1 MERSLLL
8 EMYRRM
14 GLIRHFDEAVK
25 KLFNSGRI
33 PGSAHLSIGQEG
45 EVVGAC
51 MALADDDYMV
61 GNHRSHGHPIGKGA
75 DVKALMAEILGKVTG
90 VNRGKGGSMHLA
102 DFSVGSL
109 GESSIVGS
117 GLPVA
122 VGAALGSKMQGNH
135 RVTLCFFGDGA
146 SNQGY
151 FHEAMNMA
159 ALWNLPVIF
168 LCENNGYGVTTPLTS
183 AAPLEDIA
191 PRAGGYGIPATVVD
205 GQHCVEVYTA
215 VGEAVARA
223 REDGGPTLI
232 EAKTYR
238 YHHHS
243 EGPLYDHMNYRPEE
257 ELAAWQQRDPLLI
270 GRQLLRDNGI
280 VEADIE
286 RVDRQVMEEIDTAL
300 EFAEASPLPDAEE
313 AYQHLYKTALSG
325 GARP

>member
-1 MERSLLL
+1 M
-8 EMYRRM
+8 M
-14 GLIRHFDEAVK
+14 LIRHFDEAVK
-25 KLFNSGRI
+25 KLFNAGRI

-51 MALADDDYMV
+51 MALGREDYMV

-122 VGAALGSKMQGNH
+122 VGAALGSQMQGNS

-168 LCENNGYGVTTPLTS
+168 LCENNGYGVTTPLNRV
-183 AAPLEDIA
+183 APLEDIA
-191 PRAGGYGIPATVVD
+191 PRAAGYGMPARVVD
-205 GQHCVEVYTA
+205 GQHCVEVYKVVFDA
-215 VGEAVARA
+215 VSRA
-223 REDGGPTLI
+223 RQGGGPTLI

-243 EGPLYDHMNYRPEE
+243 EGPLYDHMTYRPEE
-257 ELAAWQQRDPLLI
+257 ELASWQQRDPLGI
-270 GRQLLRDNGI
+270 GRRLLAEQGVDGAELDR
-280 VEADIE
+280 IE
-286 RVDRQVMEEIDTAL
+286 NLAAEEIDTAL
-300 EFAEASPLPDAEE
+300 KFAEESPLPEAEE
-313 AYQHLYKTALSG
+313 AYQHLFRSPLSQE
-325 GARP
+325 AQA